1 MIYYVLLA
9 PILFKSLEWIIQLF
23 TYGVQSHPLAVY
35 GTAGGVMMAI
45 LGQLIFS
52 IVVSGILFAA
62 IISYQLDDSRNLDF
76 NIFRLSFVPAGAYLI
91 KEIWNTIFIYKS
103 LSGPVLIALTIEPFA
118 VWLLFGL
125 LPYYIFFRNTK

>member
-1 MIYYVLLA
+1 
-9 PILFKSLEWIIQLF
+9 
-23 TYGVQSHPLAVY
+23 
-35 GTAGGVMMAI
+35 MAI